1 MTELIGISLPDLLV
15 LASYF
20 ILITWLGVWT
30 HQKIKSSGDFFLG
43 NRRFG
48 KIMMIAQ
55 AFGVGT
61 HTDQPVS
68 VAGASYT
75 TGLAGIWYQ
84 WVWMFS
90 TPFYWIVAPIYRR
103 LRYVTMADFFQERY
117 GQTLAVLYT
126 IIGVTYFCMDI
137 GIMLKGTGITVEGLT
152 GGAMSESTVILISTA
167 LFVIYGLAGGLI
179 AAVFTDLV
187 QGFLIL
193 VLSFMLLP
201 FAIHKAGG
209 LSAIHQGLPE
219 HMFSLVAPHEVTLF
233 FIIMIV
239 INGLIGIVVQPH
251 HMAVGGAGKSEI
263 ACRTGWTYGN
273 FLKRFATMG
282 WAFVGVFAAFLF
294 PGLGFHEREL
304 AFGIAAKNLLPVG
317 LVGLM
322 IAALIAAVMSTCD
335 AFMVH
340 ASALFTRNI
349 YLKYIN
355 PKASDRTLLKTAR
368 YSSGVIVLGG
378 LCFAYLFPSV
388 VHGLMEVWKVT
399 AYLGIAFWAGVIWKK
414 ANRYGALA
422 SALTMAAIAIYTGNY
437 LNWPLQN
444 QIALYV
450 PVGIFIMIV
459 VSYFTRS
466 EPAEQLHKFYALL
479 DTPVGQEQRLKE
491 QHIEIMLEGESQAPA
506 PKKMKERLV
515 EKFLSKG
522 DEEDGLLL
530 VDLLSL
536 RKKFSWARYRVD
548 VIGFLMACLIVA
560 LLIGLAMFLAR
571 VGA

>member
-1 MTELIGISLPDLLV
+1 MTTFFGISLLDLIV

-20 ILITWLGVWT
+20 ILITYLGVWT
-30 HQKIKSSGDFFLG
+30 HKKIKSSGDFFMG

-117 GQTLAVLYT
+117 GNTLAVLYT

-152 GGAMSESTVILISTA
+152 GGVMSESTIILIATA

-179 AAVFTDLV
+179 AAVVTDLI

-193 VLSFMLLP
+193 VLSFMLIP

-233 FIIMIV
+233 FIIAIV

-251 HMAVGGAGKSEI
+251 HMAVGGSGKTEI

-322 IAALIAAVMSTCD
+322 VAALIAAVMSTCD
-335 AFMVH
+335 SFMVH

-355 PKASDRTLLKTAR
+355 PQASDRALLKTAR
-368 YSSGVIVLGG
+368 LSSGVIVLGG
-378 LCFAYLFPSV
+378 LLFAYIFPSV

-422 SALTMAAIAIYTGNY
+422 SALSMAAIAIYTGNY
-437 LNWPLQN
+437 LKWPLQY

-450 PVGIFIMIV
+450 PVGIVVMIV
-459 VSYFTRS
+459 VSHFTRS
-466 EPAEQLHKFYALL
+466 EPEEQLHNFYTLL
-479 DTPVGQEQRLKE
+479 DTPVGKEQRLKD
-491 QHIEIMLEGESQAPA
+491 QHIEIMLEGESQVPP
-506 PKKMKERLV
+506 PKKIKEKLV
-515 EKFLSKG
+515 EKFLARS
-522 DEEDGLLL
+522 DVEDGLLV

-536 RKKFSWARYRVD
+536 PKKFSWARYRVD
-548 VIGFLMACLIVA
+548 IIGFLVACVIVA
-560 LLIGLAMFLAR
+560 LLIGLAMVLAR